1 VSNYHVSKAT
11 FGADLVLD
19 PAISAAL
26 ARVVAADKDGSKTT
40 LSVTNPLTHSSQL
53 KNVDKLTDVLTF
65 NLSGSSVVDL
75 SKLPRKG
82 KSDSDS
88 NSGSNSGSLD
98 VIAFN
103 NDMAV
108 DLKLS
113 SFKGV
118 VLLGNGNDKV
128 SGGGGSLAISAGGGN
143 DTITTGSSSDTIVG
157 GDGND
162 SISSGSGKDLV
173 KGGAGND
180 KIDSGKDN
188 DTVYTGCGS
197 DTITAGDGD
206 DRVII
211 EAMAGDAQMV
221 DGGKGT
227 KDVLDLSG
235 VTVSGAAQAGATVT
249 ITLDNGATV
258 AVTGIERF
266 MYDTNGATAGGV
278 VTVGLSTFLGDFSAG

>member
-1 VSNYHVSKAT
+1 VSNYHVNKAT

-19 PAISAAL
+19 PAIQLAL
-26 ARVVAADKDGSKTT
+26 SRVVAADKDGSKTT
-40 LSVTNPLTHSSQL
+40 LSVTNPLTNSAGL

-65 NLSGSSVVDL
+65 NLSSNQVVDL
-75 SKLPRKG
+75 SKLSNRKG
-82 KSDSDS
+82 KSEDDSS
-88 NSGSNSGSLD
+88 KSGSLD

-103 NDMAV
+103 NDMNV
-108 DLKLS
+108 DLKLA

-118 VLLGNGNDKV
+118 VLLGNGDDKV
-128 SGGGGSLAISAGGGN
+128 SGGGGSLAINAGGGN
-143 DTITTGSSSDTIVG
+143 DTITTGSNSDTIVG

-180 KIDSGKDN
+180 RIDSGRDN
-188 DTVYTGCGS
+188 DTVYTGSGS
-197 DTITAGDGD
+197 DTILAGDGD
-206 DRVII
+206 DRIII
-211 EAMAGDAQMV
+211 EAIAGDAQV
-221 DGGKGT
+221 IDGGKGSR
-227 KDVLDLSG
+227 DVLDLSG

-249 ITLDNGATV
+249 ITLDSGATV

-278 VTVGLSTFLGDFSAG
+278 VTVGLSTFLGDFPVS

>member
-1 VSNYHVSKAT
+1 MSNYHVNKAT

-19 PAISAAL
+19 PAIQLAL
-26 ARVVAADKDGSKTT
+26 SRVVAADKDGSKTT
-40 LSVTNPLTHSSQL
+40 LSVTNPLTNSAGL

-65 NLSGSSVVDL
+65 NLSSNQVVDL
-75 SKLPRKG
+75 SKLSNRKG
-82 KSDSDS
+82 KSEDDSS
-88 NSGSNSGSLD
+88 KSGSLD

-103 NDMAV
+103 NDMNV
-108 DLKLS
+108 DLKLA

-128 SGGGGSLAISAGGGN
+128 SGGGGSLAINAGGGN
-143 DTITTGSSSDTIVG
+143 DTITTGSNSDTIVG

-180 KIDSGKDN
+180 RIDSGRDN
-188 DTVYTGCGS
+188 DTVYTGSGS
-197 DTITAGDGD
+197 DTILAGDGD
-206 DRVII
+206 DRIII
-211 EAMAGDAQMV
+211 EAIAGDAQV
-221 DGGKGT
+221 IDGGKGSR
-227 KDVLDLSG
+227 DVLDLSG

-249 ITLDNGATV
+249 ITLDSGATV

-278 VTVGLSTFLGDFSAG
+278 VTVGLSTFLGDFTV

>member
-1 VSNYHVSKAT
+1 VSNYHVNKAT

-19 PAISAAL
+19 PAIQAAL

-40 LSVTNPLTHSSQL
+40 LSVTNPLTTSAVL

-65 NLSGSSVVDL
+65 NLSSNQVVDL
-75 SKLPRKG
+75 SKLSNKG
-82 KSDSDS
+82 KSDGDS
-88 NSGSNSGSLD
+88 SKSGSLD

-103 NDMAV
+103 NDMNV
-108 DLKLS
+108 DLKLA

-128 SGGGGSLAISAGGGN
+128 SGGGGSLAINAGGGN

-180 KIDSGKDN
+180 RIDSGRDN
-188 DTVYTGCGS
+188 DTVYTGSGS
-197 DTITAGDGD
+197 DTILAGDGD
-206 DRVII
+206 DRIII
-211 EAMAGDAQMV
+211 EAIAGDAQVV

-235 VTVSGAAQAGATVT
+235 VTVTSAAQAGSVVT
-249 ITLDNGATV
+249 ITLDSGATV
-258 AVTGIERF
+258 VVTGMERF
-266 MYDTNGATAGGV
+266 MYDTNGETAGGV
-278 VTVGLSTFLGDFSAG
+278 VTVGLSTFLGDFPV

>member
-1 VSNYHVSKAT
+1 VSNYHVNKAT

-19 PAISAAL
+19 PAIQLAL
-26 ARVVAADKDGSKTT
+26 SRVVAADKDGSKTT
-40 LSVTNPLTHSSQL
+40 LSVTNPLTNSAGL

-65 NLSGSSVVDL
+65 NLSSNQVVDL
-75 SKLPRKG
+75 SKLSNRKG
-82 KSDSDS
+82 KSEDDSS
-88 NSGSNSGSLD
+88 KSGSLD

-103 NDMAV
+103 NDMNV
-108 DLKLS
+108 DLKLA

-128 SGGGGSLAISAGGGN
+128 SGGGGSLAINAGGGN
-143 DTITTGSSSDTIVG
+143 DTITTGSNSDTIVG

-180 KIDSGKDN
+180 RIDSGRDN
-188 DTVYTGCGS
+188 DTVYTGSGS
-197 DTITAGDGD
+197 DTILAGDGD
-206 DRVII
+206 DRIII
-211 EAMAGDAQMV
+211 EAIAGDAQV
-221 DGGKGT
+221 IDGGKGSR
-227 KDVLDLSG
+227 DVLDLSG

-249 ITLDNGATV
+249 ITLDGGATV

-278 VTVGLSTFLGDFSAG
+278 VTVGLSTFLGDFTV

>member
-1 VSNYHVSKAT
+1 VSNYHVNKAT

-19 PAISAAL
+19 PAIQLAL
-26 ARVVAADKDGSKTT
+26 SRVVAADKDGSKTT
-40 LSVTNPLTHSSQL
+40 LSVTNPLTNSAGL

-65 NLSGSSVVDL
+65 NLSSNQVVDL
-75 SKLPRKG
+75 SKLSNRKG
-82 KSDSDS
+82 KSEDDSS
-88 NSGSNSGSLD
+88 KSGSLD

-103 NDMAV
+103 NDMNV
-108 DLKLS
+108 DLKLA

-118 VLLGNGNDKV
+118 VLLGNGDDKV
-128 SGGGGSLAISAGGGN
+128 SGGGGSLAINAGGGN
-143 DTITTGSSSDTIVG
+143 DTITTGSNSDTIVG

-180 KIDSGKDN
+180 RIDSGRDN
-188 DTVYTGCGS
+188 DTVYTGSGS
-197 DTITAGDGD
+197 DTILAGDGD
-206 DRVII
+206 DRIII
-211 EAMAGDAQMV
+211 EAIAGDAQV
-221 DGGKGT
+221 IDGGKGSR
-227 KDVLDLSG
+227 DVLDLSG

-249 ITLDNGATV
+249 ITLDSGATV

-278 VTVGLSTFLGDFSAG
+278 VTVGLSTFLGDFTVV

>member
-1 VSNYHVSKAT
+1 VSNYNVNKAT

-19 PAISAAL
+19 PAIQAAL
-26 ARVVAADKDGSKTT
+26 SRVVAADKDGSKTT
-40 LSVTNPLTHSSQL
+40 LSVTNPLTTSALL
-53 KNVDKLTDVLTF
+53 KNVDKATDVLTF
-65 NLSGSSVVDL
+65 NLSSNQVVDL
-75 SKLPRKG
+75 SKLSNKG
-82 KSDSDS
+82 KSDGDS
-88 NSGSNSGSLD
+88 SKSGSLD
-98 VIAFN
+98 VVAFN
-103 NDMAV
+103 NDMNV
-108 DLKLS
+108 DLKLA

-128 SGGGGSLAISAGGGN
+128 SGGGGSLAINAGGGN

-180 KIDSGKDN
+180 RIDSGRDN
-188 DTVYTGCGS
+188 DTVYTGSGS
-197 DTITAGDGD
+197 DTILAGDGD
-206 DRVII
+206 DRIII
-211 EAMAGDAQMV
+211 EAIAGDAQVV

-235 VTVSGAAQAGATVT
+235 VTVTDAAQAGSTVT
-249 ITLDNGATV
+249 ITLDSGATV
-258 AVTGIERF
+258 VVTGMERF

-278 VTVGLSTFLGDFSAG
+278 VTVGLSTFLGDFPV

>member
-1 VSNYHVSKAT
+1 VSNYHVNKAT

-19 PAISAAL
+19 PAIQLAL
-26 ARVVAADKDGSKTT
+26 SRVVAADKDGSKTT
-40 LSVTNPLTHSSQL
+40 LSVTNPLTNSAGL

-65 NLSGSSVVDL
+65 NLSSNQVVDL
-75 SKLPRKG
+75 SKLSNRKG
-82 KSDSDS
+82 KSEDDSS
-88 NSGSNSGSLD
+88 KSGSLD

-103 NDMAV
+103 NDMNV
-108 DLKLS
+108 DLKLA

-128 SGGGGSLAISAGGGN
+128 SGGGGSLAINAGGGN
-143 DTITTGSSSDTIVG
+143 DTITTGSNSDTIVG

-180 KIDSGKDN
+180 RIDSGRDN
-188 DTVYTGCGS
+188 DTVYTGSGS
-197 DTITAGDGD
+197 DTILAGDGD
-206 DRVII
+206 DRIII
-211 EAMAGDAQMV
+211 EAIAGDAQVV
-221 DGGKGT
+221 DGGKGSR
-227 KDVLDLSG
+227 DVLDLSG

-249 ITLDNGATV
+249 ITLDGGATV

-278 VTVGLSTFLGDFSAG
+278 VTVGLSTFLGDFTV

>member
-1 VSNYHVSKAT
+1 VSNYHVNKAT

-19 PAISAAL
+19 PAIQLAL
-26 ARVVAADKDGSKTT
+26 SRVVAADKDGSKTT
-40 LSVTNPLTHSSQL
+40 LSVTNPLTNSAGL

-65 NLSGSSVVDL
+65 NLSSNQVVDL
-75 SKLPRKG
+75 SKLSNRKG
-82 KSDSDS
+82 KSEDDSS
-88 NSGSNSGSLD
+88 KSGSLD

-103 NDMAV
+103 NDMNV
-108 DLKLS
+108 DLKLA

-118 VLLGNGNDKV
+118 VLLGNGDDKV
-128 SGGGGSLAISAGGGN
+128 SGGGGSLAINAGGGN
-143 DTITTGSSSDTIVG
+143 DTITTGSNSDTIVG

-180 KIDSGKDN
+180 RIDSGRDN
-188 DTVYTGCGS
+188 DTVYTGSGS
-197 DTITAGDGD
+197 DTILAGDGD
-206 DRVII
+206 DRIII
-211 EAMAGDAQMV
+211 EAIAGDAQV
-221 DGGKGT
+221 IDGGKGSR
-227 KDVLDLSG
+227 DVLDLSG

-249 ITLDNGATV
+249 ITLDSGATV

-278 VTVGLSTFLGDFSAG
+278 VTVGLSTFLGDFTV